1 LGAAPPNERPHPT
14 PAPFTHGPVGKI
26 AGAIAGVMSE
36 VGTINKGG
44 YNSFHRYHYAR
55 MEDLLQAITPL
66 MGKHGLAIIQNEVE
80 IKQIENRV
88 AITYEFSIIHS
99 SGEMWPERPRQ
110 TGMCIARNSK
120 GDWDDKAL
128 NKCHTSAR
136 KYFLLAL
143 FQVPAGD
150 FEEDHGDADA
160 NQRQER
166 RPVPGPKTISEKAVA
181 QREERK
187 PMDGGPYKI
196 VLGQGIGADQ
206 WASAYIR
213 AIGTATTEQEL
224 REWDTINDGT
234 LANISKNY
242 SAVYAMIETAVQ
254 RRLDDLA
261 PRPVMPDPKADPQE
275 AMNWVASQLQQL
287 NTYEAA
293 EAFWNQIVA
302 PHEADF
308 EVLDWEMLMGEWR
321 RAEVRLA
328 PEAEAS
334 I

>member
-1 LGAAPPNERPHPT
+1 
-14 PAPFTHGPVGKI
+14 
-26 AGAIAGVMSE
+26 
-36 VGTINKGG
+36 
-44 YNSFHRYHYAR
+44 
-55 MEDLLQAITPL
+55 
-66 MGKHGLAIIQNEVE
+66 
-80 IKQIENRV
+80 V

-150 FEEDHGDADA
+150 FEEDQGDADA

-181 QREERK
+181 QREQQVVRPQPEGRTDRSV
-187 PMDGGPYKI
+187 PGLQSAQALEPSPPHKI
-196 VLGQGIGADQ
+196 VLGQGTGADQ
-206 WASAYIR
+206 WASAYIK

-224 REWDTINDGT
+224 REWDTLNDGT

-242 SAVYAMIETAVQ
+242 SAVYEMIEAAVQ
-254 RRLDDLA
+254 RRLEDVA

-275 AMNWVASQLQQL
+275 AMNWIASQLQQL

-302 PHEADF
+302 PREADF
-308 EVLDWEMLMGEWR
+308 ETLDWEMLMGEWR

-328 PEAEAS
+328 PDTEKDTFDPATQ
-334 I
+334 